1 MLDFIQKADMPK
13 KVTSKYIKQNPLF
26 TKNTYV
32 LWYRNDEQDPWE
44 YENYEIL
51 GNALNKAKSLGL
63 DSKNWVIT
71 QVMDYG
77 SIK

>member
-13 KVTSKYIKQNPLF
+13 NTTSKYIKQNPLF

-32 LWYRNDEQDPWE
+32 LWYRDTETSPWN
-44 YENYEIL
+44 YENYEVL
-51 GNALNKAKSLGL
+51 AGAMNKAKTLG
-63 DSKNWVIT
+63 DSKNWVLV
-71 QVMDYG
+71 QALDYG